1 MLPFQVVRLQ
11 MKEQLKA
18 LGQYESPALPE
29 RVSRRSLRRTRSLER
44 SAPTSS
50 TFTTAD
56 VARVPSSHAAVD
68 PPDDAAVMPK
78 HELPATDGEERRRGL
93 RRTLSLDR
101 VRTVMMGTTQ
111 PRPVAAKSPAEQ
123 RRTSFRRTLSFEGL
137 ERRASLREPDMASAS
152 PREIGEPARSGSLR
166 RSLSFGSLPLR
177 MLQGA
182 TTAIAGAVGA
192 NSSTT
197 RARRQE
203 ASTLED
209 DERWEED
216 EDDSFSSS
224 SLPSQRAER
233 LSGLDPCYYGPVHP
247 RYLRIRA
254 PPSGQ
259 HTSSSALLPNSP
271 DPPRPP
277 PPFLHGEGEA
287 YSARETDRVS
297 LYSEVSSPS
306 EIGGAFSDRVRRRR
320 KVHRSRA
327 KSAPRTSSTT
337 QGSVAEWTV
346 AGQTFGVPGALQEAA
361 AREHELHA
369 KLLKREAASQAK
381 ELELAAMRAT
391 LKASLRQVREAEL
404 HATLRLKQAQTAAE
418 KVRHSATS
426 EADIVSKF
434 LSEASS
440 EQLVRA
446 RADAARAPV
455 DFLGDGYEANA
466 VTNEAKPP
474 WEPLQKLFAPIT
486 GSPRV
491 AVGENG
497 RTTATVTSPHRP
509 GETGSRARGC
519 EFWL

>member
-1 MLPFQVVRLQ
+1 M
-11 MKEQLKA
+11 
-18 LGQYESPALPE
+18 
-29 RVSRRSLRRTRSLER
+29 
-44 SAPTSS
+44 
-50 TFTTAD
+50 
-56 VARVPSSHAAVD
+56 
-68 PPDDAAVMPK
+68 
-78 HELPATDGEERRRGL
+78 
-93 RRTLSLDR
+93 
-101 VRTVMMGTTQ
+101 
-111 PRPVAAKSPAEQ
+111 
-123 RRTSFRRTLSFEGL
+123 
-137 ERRASLREPDMASAS
+137 
-152 PREIGEPARSGSLR
+152 
-166 RSLSFGSLPLR
+166 
-177 MLQGA
+177 
-182 TTAIAGAVGA
+182 
-192 NSSTT
+192 
-197 RARRQE
+197 
-203 ASTLED
+203 
-209 DERWEED
+209 
-216 EDDSFSSS
+216 
-224 SLPSQRAER
+224 
-233 LSGLDPCYYGPVHP
+233 
-247 RYLRIRA
+247 
-254 PPSGQ
+254 
-259 HTSSSALLPNSP
+259 
-271 DPPRPP
+271 
-277 PPFLHGEGEA
+277 
-287 YSARETDRVS
+287 
-297 LYSEVSSPS
+297 
-306 EIGGAFSDRVRRRR
+306 
-320 KVHRSRA
+320 HRSRA

-346 AGQTFGVPGALQEAA
+346 AGQTFGVPGTLQEAA

-491 AVGENG
+491 GETG
-497 RTTATVTSPHRP
+497 RTAATVTSPRGP
-509 GETGSRARGC
+509 GENESATRETRSRGC